1 MKNIAIV
8 LSLTATL
15 GGSAWAQ
22 GNDTAPQAPSAGQT
36 VASDPISDPIRPFDV
51 LKITVVGA
59 PYLSDQLPVDRD
71 GTVYLAALH
80 TRFQVASLTRIQAGE
95 LIRRT
100 ILERKFLKRP
110 EVGVSYVSRK
120 AREVA
125 LGGAVALTNRQLL
138 RDGDLLSDVLGRAS
152 PLANADLSRV
162 SVTRGAQ
169 RLAIDYKRFTNGRE
183 DGPSVNPR
191 IEDGDRIF
199 VPAAELAGGN
209 VRVRG
214 EVKDPTKTVVPI
226 LEGTTVGLILQ
237 SVGGVT
243 ELADKTGIYVQRG
256 AEKIAVPYDDIVKGV
271 AGKDV
276 KLSDKDELVVPKLE
290 RARTVSVSGA
300 GVLKP
305 GSVPFTPG
313 LTLAD
318 ALAQAGG
325 FQLGAKRKEIH
336 LERRT
341 EGGKSVVETFNLE
354 KGGGVAIVLK
364 EGDLISVD
372 AAPVSQKNGL
382 SDAFNILSGIGILFS
397 IVRR

>member
-8 LSLTATL
+8 LSLTAML
-15 GGSAWAQ
+15 GASARAQ
-22 GNDTAPQAPSAGQT
+22 VSDTAPQAPAAGQI
-36 VASDPISDPIRPFDV
+36 VVNDPISDPIRPFDV
-51 LKITVVGA
+51 LKISVVGA
-59 PYLSDQLPVDRD
+59 PYLSDQLSVDRD
-71 GTVYLAALH
+71 GTVFIAALR
-80 TRFQVASLTRIQAGE
+80 TRFQLAGISRVQAGE

-100 ILERKFLKRP
+100 ILEKRFLKKP

-120 AREVA
+120 AREVSI
-125 LGGAVALTNRQLL
+125 GGAVTLTNRQLL
-138 RDGDLLSDVLGRAS
+138 RDGDLLSDVLGRANT
-152 PLANADLSRV
+152 LATADLSRV
-162 SVTRGAQ
+162 SVTRGGQ
-169 RLAIDYKRFTNGRE
+169 RLAIDYKRFANGLE
-183 DGPSVNPR
+183 DGPGVNPR

-237 SVGGVT
+237 TVGGVT

-276 KLSDKDELVVPKLE
+276 KLNDKDELVVPKLE
-290 RARTVSVSGA
+290 RVRAVSVSGA

-318 ALAQAGG
+318 AIAQAGG
-325 FQLGAKRKEIH
+325 FQFGAKRKEIH

-341 EGGKSVVETFNLE
+341 VDGKSTVETFNLE